1 MRNSHITASKTHH
14 SHERKMGVIKSYT
27 KTHNKK

>member
-1 MRNSHITASKTHH
+1 MA
-14 SHERKMGVIKSYT
+14 VIKSYT